1 MWQIALYL
9 VIGLGIGLVSGTM
22 GIGGGVLLVPALML
36 LWGGDSHF
44 SKARGT
50 SLAVL
55 VMPVVFPGA
64 WKYFRENHVDLTAA
78 VCVGLSFAVGGYLGA
93 SIVHKI
99 PAEALWLRMGFGFV
113 MLFIAVHFIISTNNE
128 AAIAAAGLV
137 AAALATIF
145 YFAMRALGR
154 RHLARPSLH
163 QKIQEQAAE
172 EPGGPDYYI

>member
-36 LWGGDSHF
+36 LWGGDPSHF
-44 SKARGT
+44 NKARGT

-64 WKYFRENHVDLTAA
+64 WRYFKDNHVDVTAA
-78 VCVGLSFAVGGYLGA
+78 ACVALSFAVGGYLGA
-93 SIVHKI
+93 SLVHKL
-99 PAEALWLRMGFGFV
+99 PTEGLRMGFGFV
-113 MLFIAVHFIISTNNE
+113 MLFIAVRFIISTDNE
-128 AAIAAAGLV
+128 AASAAAGVV
-137 AAALATIF
+137 ASVLATIF

-154 RHLARPSLH
+154 RHLTRPSLH
-163 QKIQEQAAE
+163 QKIEELAAE